1 MSPQDVLQSGFDFKK
16 SKIQPTHPLRPVQT
30 DNTRPFRFTAAAGT
44 EFAGAVHPLRSI
56 KDRCLGKLLPHQL
69 ANSTLAHPLEV
80 LNFYLCY
87 YSKLLLVYFH

>member
-44 EFAGAVHPLRSI
+44 EFAGASFQNLYHSLVLKMKFTTRRPSI
-56 KDRCLGKLLPHQL
+56 P
-69 ANSTLAHPLEV
+69 
-80 LNFYLCY
+80 
-87 YSKLLLVYFH
+87 

>member
-44 EFAGAVHPLRSI
+44 EFAGAS
-56 KDRCLGKLLPHQL
+56 
-69 ANSTLAHPLEV
+69 
-80 LNFYLCY
+80 F
-87 YSKLLLVYFH
+87 